1 MATEA
6 QKRAIKKYQ
15 KSAKGKLAIKKY
27 LKKWRLKNKEKIS
40 AYKKSEKG
48 KLSNKKAIT
57 KYFKSSKG
65 KETLRKWRKKNK
77 DKLKKN
83 NKEYHKEYY
92 SSDKWK
98 NYKKK
103 YNKEY
108 RKTDT
113 FKDSQKKAQK
123 KYLSSKKGREAISRG
138 AKNYYEKNKN
148 NPDFKLIKNLRK
160 RLVNFLK
167 SKGMKKNSRILVL
180 TGCSKYFLKS
190 YIEKK
195 FKPGMSWENYG
206 KWHIDHIFPLSKFD
220 FENPDSLKRAC
231 HYSNLQPLWALEN
244 IKKKNTI

>member
-27 LKKWRLKNKEKIS
+27 LKKWRLENKEKIT

-48 KLSNKKAIT
+48 KLSNKKALT

-83 NKEYHKEYY
+83 NKEYNKEYY

-98 NYKKK
+98 NYRKQ
-103 YNKEY
+103 Y
-108 RKTDT
+108 RKTDAH
-113 FKDSQKKAQK
+113 KASQKKYSK
-123 KYLSSKKGREAISRG
+123 SKKGRETIKRVQATFY
-138 AKNYYEKNKN
+138 KKNKN
-148 NPDFKLIKNLRK
+148 NPDYRLINNLRK
-160 RLVNFLK
+160 RIRSFLK
-167 SKGMKKNSRILVL
+167 SKGMQKNSRMIELL
-180 TGCSKYFLKS
+180 GCSKYFLRT
-190 YIEKK
+190 YLEKK
-195 FKPGMSWENYG
+195 FKKGMSWENYG
-206 KWHIDHIFPLSKFD
+206 KWHIDHIHPLSKFD
-220 FENPDSLKRAC
+220 FENSDSLKRAC

-244 IKKKNTI
+244 IKKKNKITRIQE